1 MMILNLASLRRKTRK
16 YKSSN
21 DLHVNP
27 NAIIIMENMDIDLKS
42 IHLEMYLWGINHQYI
57 VDETGMRMKQ
67 IKFEHS
73 NPTATPRTSINSYSS
88 HFEIEFL

>member
-1 MMILNLASLRRKTRK
+1 MSKNHATLNITSSNIDGMMILNLASLRRKTRK

-42 IHLEMYLWGINHQYI
+42 IHLEMYLLGH
-57 VDETGMRMKQ
+57 
-67 IKFEHS
+67 
-73 NPTATPRTSINSYSS
+73 
-88 HFEIEFL
+88 